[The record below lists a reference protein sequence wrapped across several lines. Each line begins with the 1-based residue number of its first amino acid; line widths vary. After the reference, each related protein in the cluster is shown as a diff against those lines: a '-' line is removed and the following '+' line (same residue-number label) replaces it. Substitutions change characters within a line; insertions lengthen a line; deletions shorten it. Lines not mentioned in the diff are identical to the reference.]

1 VLDEARPVDE
11 NPLYAAD
18 LPMPEPGTGQIRVR
32 VHVCGVCHTDL
43 HEVEGEL
50 DVPGGLSGVERL
62 RPVAPGHQIVGRV
75 DRLGPGVTR
84 HKLGQRVGVPW
95 LHSSCGQCRYCL
107 RGQENLCQAARFTGY
122 HVHGGYAEYTVVGQ
136 DFAYP
141 IPTVFSDT
149 EAAPLLCA
157 GIIGFRSL
165 RLAGVQPPSSQST
178 HPQSTRPQST
188 RPQSTPP
195 PILGLY
201 GFGAAAHICLQ
212 IARHWGW
219 EVFVFTR
226 SPGHRDL
233 ARALGAVWV
242 GGAEDQAPTLLDSA
256 IIFAPAGRL
265 VPEALRA
272 LDKGGTLALGGIH
285 MSDIPHMPY
294 ALLYHERTVRSVA
307 NSTREDAQGLLR
319 VAAEIPIRATVQTFA
334 LHEANRALHMLKHSQ
349 LDASGVLEISH

>member
-1 VLDEARPVDE
+1 MRAMVLDEARPVDE

-18 LPMPEPGTGQIRVR
+18 LPMPEPEAGQIRVR
-32 VHVCGVCHTDL
+32 VHACGVCHTDL

-62 RPVAPGHQIVGRV
+62 RPVAPGHQIVGVV

-84 HKLGQRVGVPW
+84 HKLGERVGVPW
-95 LHSSCGQCRYCL
+95 LYASCGQCRYCL

-141 IPTVFSDT
+141 IPTVFSDA

-157 GIIGFRSL
+157 GVIGYRSL
-165 RLAGVQPPSSQST
+165 RLAGVQPTHSQST
-178 HPQSTRPQST
+178 HSQPAH
-188 RPQSTPP
+188 P

-219 EVFVFTR
+219 EVFAFTR

-233 ARALGAVWV
+233 ARALGAAWV
-242 GGAEDQAPTLLDSA
+242 GGAEDPPPALLDSA

-265 VPEALRA
+265 VPQALRA

-285 MSDIPHMPY
+285 MSDLPQMPY

-307 NSTREDAQGLLR
+307 NSTRADAQELLR
-319 VAAEIPIRATVQTFA
+319 AAAEIPVRTTVQAFP
-334 LHEANRALHMLKHSQ
+334 LDEANRALHMLKHSQ
-349 LDASGVLEISH
+349 LDASGVLEIPH